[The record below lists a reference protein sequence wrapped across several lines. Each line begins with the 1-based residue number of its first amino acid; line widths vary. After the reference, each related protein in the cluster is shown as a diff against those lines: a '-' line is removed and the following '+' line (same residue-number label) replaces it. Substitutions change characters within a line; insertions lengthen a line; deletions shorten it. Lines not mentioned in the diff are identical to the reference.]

1 MAFGIVDNVRSF
13 FDVFRGRKA
22 LWTTPRLGASVA
34 IAAGVVME
42 DAWLDEKAEAK
53 QNAARQYW
61 SARNLMMRRLLVL
74 LSECIILVSKRS
86 SQMYLA
92 PRNDLDASS
101 RVSGLELSRRKFF
114 CSEE

>member
-1 MAFGIVDNVRSF
+1 VAFGIVDNVRSF

-34 IAAGVVME
+34 TAAGVVKE

-61 SARNLMMRRLLVL
+61 SARNLMMGRLLVL
-74 LSECIILVSKRS
+74 LSECIILFPNSLLGCILRPEMVWMLV
-86 SQMYLA
+86 QEYL
-92 PRNDLDASS
+92 D
-101 RVSGLELSRRKFF
+101 
-114 CSEE
+114 